1 MTSAAQDGHGAL
13 AADVALTPDTA
24 ERLGA
29 LYARIVES
37 VQSVLYADDDTVQ
50 LAVGCLLAQGH
61 LLVED
66 LPGLGKTTLA
76 KALARSL
83 GLDFHRVQF
92 TADLL
97 PADVTGA
104 MVLDRR
110 SRGAHVPPRTDLHQR
125 ADGRR
130 AESGVSSLPVRSPRG
145 DGGTPGHRRR
155 HDHALAAAVH
165 GARHPEPLRCG
176 RYVATPRTD
185 NATASSFA
193 CRWATPAVCTR
204 TGCWRAPVRHRSSTR
219 SVPRS
224 LDPTSTHCCAGVSD
238 VHVSEAI
245 RGYILDIVT
254 ASRAHPALAVGASPR
269 GAIALRLASAR
280 HGVGRAAGTTSSPP
294 TYSGRPSRRSAIA
307 SSSCRAASAPEP
319 ASKRSSPTSSIRSLS
334 QGPRRWPTPEP
345 GAERVARET
354 ITRGRPALA

>member
-1 MTSAAQDGHGAL
+1 MTAAVQDGHGAL
-13 AADVALTPDTA
+13 AEGVALNPDSA
-24 ERLGA
+24 EQLGG

-37 VQSVLYADDDTVQ
+37 VQSVLYADDNTVQ

-104 MVLDRR
+104 MVLDRDRGEPTFRPGPIFTNVLMADELNRASAR
-110 SRGAHVPPRTDLHQR
+110 SQSALLEAMEERQVTADGTTMPLPRPFMVLATQNPFDAAGTSPLPQGQRDRFLLRLSMGYPSRVHEDRLLAR
-125 ADGRR
+125 ADT
-130 AESGVSSLPVRSPRG
+130 SSLVDALSP
-145 DGGTPGHRRR
+145 
-155 HDHALAAAVH
+155 ALGRPDLDAL
-165 GARHPEPLRCG
+165 LR
-176 RYVATPRTD
+176 
-185 NATASSFA
+185 
-193 CRWATPAVCTR
+193 
-204 TGCWRAPVRHRSSTR
+204 
-219 SVPRS
+219 
-224 LDPTSTHCCAGVSD
+224 GVSD

-269 GAIALRLASAR
+269 GAIALRLASGAMALAAGR
-280 HGVGRAAGTTSSPP
+280 HFVVPADVQRAA
-294 TYSGRPSRRSAIA
+294 
-307 SSSCRAASAPEP
+307 EP
-319 ASKRSSPTSSIRSLS
+319 ALGHRFVLLPGSERSGTGVQEVVADLVHQIPLPGPETLADARTRS
-334 QGPRRWPTPEP
+334 
-345 GAERVARET
+345 
-354 ITRGRPALA
+354 